1 MADKAL
7 AIAFNGKAVS
17 QDFYEDIV
25 SLTVTENFNSA
36 NTLELRLATELN
48 ENGAWA
54 YLEDKRLDP
63 FTKVSVKF
71 GFTSGGG
78 LAGALGLQASA
89 PGGNDGLEP
98 IFDGYITSV
107 QVNLSSDPANAQI
120 EIGAMDT
127 SVLLSLEEKI
137 TTWKGMSDSQI
148 AEQIIGSYR
157 GVSVRADST
166 ATVHQETDTTIVQR
180 STDIQFVRELATLN
194 GLEFY
199 FETEKNS
206 GKITGFF
213 RAPQLGGK
221 PQPDLAIQ
229 FGDQSNLF
237 TFSARLVGQRPL
249 NVKVEQMDLKGN
261 SPNTGQA
268 SETRLRKLG
277 DKDANSLVGG
287 PLGSLLP
294 KDAQA
299 QMLVLGPPT
308 SNATELR
315 TIAQAVR
322 DEAAWFIT
330 AEGEINSDAY
340 QTVLRPHRLVLVKG
354 AGKPFSGKYYVTRV
368 VHQLMG
374 DGTYAQRFEARRNAR
389 DVDGSEQF
397 GGVGLG
403 QPIPGV

>member
-7 AIAFNGKAVS
+7 AIAFNEKAVS

-25 SLTVTENFNSA
+25 SLTITENSSSA
-36 NTLELRLATELN
+36 NTLELRLATELD
-48 ENGAWA
+48 EKGAWA
-54 YLEDKRLDP
+54 YLEDKRFDP

-78 LAGALGLQASA
+78 LAGALGLPASA

-107 QVNLSSDPANAQI
+107 QANLSSDPANAQI

-148 AEQIIGSYR
+148 AEKIIGRYR
-157 GVSVRADST
+157 GVLVRADST
-166 ATVHQETDTTIVQR
+166 APVHQEIDTTIVQR

-199 FETEKNS
+199 FETEKDS
-206 GKITGFF
+206 GKIAGFF
-213 RAPQLGGK
+213 RAPRLDGN

-249 NVKVEQMDLKGN
+249 KVKAEQMDVKGN
-261 SPNTGQA
+261 TPNTGQA

-277 DKDANSLVGG
+277 EKDANSLVGG
-287 PLGSLLP
+287 PLKSLLP
-294 KDAQA
+294 EDAQA

-389 DVDGSEQF
+389 DVAKSEQF
-397 GGVGLG
+397 GGGGLG
-403 QPIPGV
+403 RPIPGI